1 MNRRQIL
8 KTLAGGSALTA
19 LGGLEMLLASPAHAQ
34 TTGGYRALVC
44 IALYGGNDGNN
55 MIVPIDSAYDA
66 YAAVRGSL
74 AIPKASLAP
83 IGAAFGLHPALAP
96 LAQYWSKGRLAPVFN
111 VGPLAKPTTRAQLA
125 AGSATLPDNLF
136 SHSDQQNLWESGGA
150 SVLGRT
156 GWGGRLMESL
166 GSDPVIAFGDA
177 GRIGIG
183 PTRST
188 LALPGPG
195 STFAPQGSFT
205 GTHAKRRTA
214 LDTMANTARSNQL
227 VAAFANIQK
236 TALARS
242 SSLGNIIKISPANTP
257 ADPLNTIFGNLTGDY
272 NTGIAK
278 QLYQVAKML
287 RERATVGGSRHV
299 YVVSQTGYDT
309 HNDHLA
315 RQNTLFAQL
324 APALVAF
331 QTALAQLGL
340 EDSVTCFTLS
350 DFGRTLKPNASA
362 GTDHGWGN
370 NHFVLGAAVKGG
382 ATYGSFPSHVLGGA
396 DDYGVNSWEWQGRF
410 IPSTSV
416 DQYVATLA
424 SWMGLS
430 DSQIL
435 GMLPQLAQFSTRK
448 LGFL

>member
-8 KTLAGGSALTA
+8 KSLVGGGALSA
-19 LGGLEMLLASPAHAQ
+19 LGGLEMLLATPAYAQ
-34 TTGGYRALVC
+34 STSGYRALVC
-44 IALYGGNDGNN
+44 IGLYGGNDGAN
-55 MIVPIDSAYDA
+55 MVVPIDAAYDA
-66 YAAVRGSL
+66 YAAVRGTL

-83 IGAAFGLHPALAP
+83 IGSAFGLHPALAP
-96 LAQYWSKGRLAPVFN
+96 LAQYWSNGKLAPVFN
-111 VGPLAKPTTRAQLA
+111 VGPLARPTTRAQLV
-125 AGSATLPDNLF
+125 AGSASLPDNLF

-177 GRIGIG
+177 GRLGVG
-183 PTRST
+183 ASRTT

-195 STFAPQGSFT
+195 SNFAPSGSFT
-205 GTHAKRRTA
+205 GTHVKRRAA
-214 LDTMANTARSNQL
+214 LDTLASTPRSNQL

-242 SSLGNIIKISPANTP
+242 ASLGSVIQISPTTTP
-257 ADPLNTIFGNLTGDY
+257 GDPLNALFGNLQGEF

-299 YVVSQTGYDT
+299 YMVSQTGYDT

-315 RQNTLFAQL
+315 RQGTLLGQL

-340 EDSVTCFTLS
+340 EDSVTSFTLS

-370 NHFVLGAAVKGG
+370 HHFVLGGAVKGG
-382 ATYGSFPSHVLGGA
+382 KTYGSFPSLTLGGA
-396 DDYGVNSWEWQGRF
+396 DDYGVNNWEWQGRW
-410 IPSTSV
+410 IPGTAV
-416 DQYVATLA
+416 DQYVGTLA
-424 SWMGLS
+424 AWMGLS
-430 DSQIL
+430 EAQIL
-435 GMLPQLAQFSTRK
+435 SMLPQLGQFSTRN
-448 LGFL
+448 LGFV